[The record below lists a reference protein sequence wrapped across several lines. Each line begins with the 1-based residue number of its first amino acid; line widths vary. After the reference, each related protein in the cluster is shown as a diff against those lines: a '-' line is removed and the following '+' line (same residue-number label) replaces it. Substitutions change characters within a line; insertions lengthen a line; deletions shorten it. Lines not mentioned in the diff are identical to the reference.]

1 MNVGAVFPQ
10 TEIGNDPSVIRD
22 FAQAAESLGYS
33 HILIY
38 DHVLGATHDREPRL
52 TGPYTEDTPFHE
64 IFVLLGY
71 LAAVTSRIEL
81 ATGVVI
87 LPQRQTALVAK
98 QAAEVDVLSGGR
110 LRLGIGTGW
119 NYVEYDALNENFHDR
134 GKRQAEQVEVM
145 RKLWTE
151 HVVTYKGKYHTI
163 DRAGILP
170 RPTRS
175 IPVWFGGL
183 NESALKRAA
192 RIGDGVMPLIAPD
205 ENGRAVLDR
214 VRGYLREYGR
224 DPGSFGIEGFTNLG
238 APPESWK
245 SRIDA
250 WRDVGAT
257 HVSVRTMNA
266 GLDSPKAHID
276 ALQRYKDIALD

>member
-1 MNVGAVFPQ
+1 MKVGAVFPQ

-64 IFVLLGY
+64 IFVLMGF
-71 LAAVTSRIEL
+71 LAAVTTKIEL

-98 QAAEVDVLSGGR
+98 QAAEVDILSGGR

-134 GKRQAEQVEVM
+134 GKRQVEQVELM

-151 HVVTYKGKYHTI
+151 HIVTFDGKWHKV
-163 DRAGILP
+163 DRANILP
-170 RPTRS
+170 RPERS
-175 IPVWFGGL
+175 IPIWFGGL
-183 NESALKRAA
+183 HESVLKRAA
-192 RIGDGVMPLIAPD
+192 KIGDGIMPLSGAD

-214 VRGYLREYGR
+214 VRGYLKEYGR
-224 DPGSFGIEGFTNLG
+224 DEKTFGIEGFTNLG
-238 APPESWK
+238 APEEVWK
-245 SRIDA
+245 AKVDA
-250 WRDVGAT
+250 WREMGAT
-257 HVSVRTMNA
+257 HMSVRTMNA
-266 GLDSPKAHID
+266 GLKSPKDHIE
-276 ALQRYKDIALD
+276 ALERYRKVALA

>member
-1 MNVGAVFPQ
+1 D
-10 TEIGNDPSVIRD
+10 DPSAIRD

-52 TGPYTEDTPFHE
+52 TGPYTENTPFHE
-64 IFVLLGY
+64 IFVLLGF
-71 LAAVTSRIEL
+71 LAACTERIGL

-119 NYVEYDALNENFHDR
+119 NYVEYDALNEDFHNR
-134 GKRQAEQVEVM
+134 GARQSEQVELM

-151 HVVTYKGKYHTI
+151 PVVTFEGKWHKI

-170 RPTRS
+170 RPARS

-192 RIGDGVMPLIAPD
+192 RIGDGIMPLLGPD

-214 VRGYLREYGR
+214 VRGYVKEYGR
-224 DPGSFGIEGFTNLG
+224 DPSSFGIEGFTNIG
-238 APPESWK
+238 APEESWR
-245 SRIDA
+245 SRLDA
-250 WRDVGAT
+250 WREAGAT

-266 GLDSPKAHID
+266 NLDSPQAHID
-276 ALQRYKDIALD
+276 ALRRYREVAVG

>member
-1 MNVGAVFPQ
+1 MKVGAVFPQ

-52 TGPYTEDTPFHE
+52 TGPYTEETPFHE
-64 IFVLLGY
+64 IFVLMGY
-71 LAAVTSRIEL
+71 LAAVTNTIEL

-98 QAAEVDVLSGGR
+98 QAAEVDILSGGR

-119 NYVEYDALNENFHDR
+119 NYVEYDALGENFHDR
-134 GKRQAEQVEVM
+134 GKRQVEQVELM

-151 HVVTYKGKYHTI
+151 HIVTFDGKWHKI
-163 DRAGILP
+163 DRANILP
-170 RPTRS
+170 RPARS

-192 RIGDGVMPLIAPD
+192 KIGDGIMPLIGAD

-214 VRGYLREYGR
+214 VRGYLKAFGR
-224 DPGSFGIEGFTNLG
+224 DEKSFGIEGFTNLG
-238 APPESWK
+238 APEEGWK

-250 WRDVGAT
+250 WKEMGAT

-266 GLDSPKAHID
+266 GLKSPRDHID
-276 ALQRYKDIALD
+276 ALERYKKVALA